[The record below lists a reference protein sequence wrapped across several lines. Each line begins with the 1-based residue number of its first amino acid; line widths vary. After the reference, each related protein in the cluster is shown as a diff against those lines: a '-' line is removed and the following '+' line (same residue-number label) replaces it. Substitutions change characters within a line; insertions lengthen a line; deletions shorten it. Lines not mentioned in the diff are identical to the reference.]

1 MKLFQTTIGRILA
14 VVVLICLLPAMYI
27 SWQRNQVETRARTV
41 EMVYD
46 YDNILSRAAV
56 ERTTVDDL
64 FALYRKSGITSL
76 ALYDETAT
84 KLVSRGDARV
94 MSGSAM
100 HNAALDNPEIR
111 DDCVYIQP
119 SATDTDHVIFN
130 ELKNAVR
137 DNFRPQ
143 DIRELTVNGTDTIEV
158 RADYQAFIET
168 PLGIFPS
175 RVTASVLL

>member
-100 HNAALDNPEIR
+100 HNAALDNPDIR
-111 DDCVYIQP
+111 DDCVYVQP
-119 SATDTDHVIFN
+119 SATATDHVIFN

-137 DNFRPQ
+137 DNFRTQ
-143 DIRELTVNGTDTIEV
+143 DIRELTVNGTDTI
-158 RADYQAFIET
+158 
-168 PLGIFPS
+168 
-175 RVTASVLL
+175 